1 VRAHAPLSLHR
12 QVAREVRANL
22 APDALVL
29 SVIVGLTR
37 QRQAQLLGIQETQL
51 CRIAAPDSAA
61 VEATYYE
68 RVRDASH
75 LPANSGA
82 TGQGLSGGIGGDE
95 DGSTRG
101 RGDHDDAAPAG
112 SDSITRVA
120 GGGGAGP
127 GGGGGQV
134 RQETKEGGADGNRAG
149 ADARPPRGGRTN
161 GESEASLPAPD
172 GCVAAAEANK
182 SVSSSTDNGTVVP
195 RNGVEAEGAQSGG
208 GERRPDDA
216 LGSSVSKEDGVCSG
230 NSGAHVDVPGD
241 DVSAVAGGA
250 GAPDDAPGSNMKMG
264 EEIGDQDL
272 GAGTLEEG
280 RRGGQ
285 PVGRQRKVGRALTYD
300 EIIEEEERVKLEK
313 EREEAR
319 TMVMRE
325 AVLQTTLLMAASKMV
340 SDTRAMIELVEIV
353 STALR
358 GIGRPRSRGG
368 ATGETPK
375 PDAKGLERTHA
386 LAAAINA
393 LTATV
398 SFPLAYR

>member
-1 VRAHAPLSLHR
+1 MSNLFVFAHAPLRLHR

-51 CRIAAPDSAA
+51 CRIAAPDAVA

-75 LPANSGA
+75 LPANAGA

-95 DGSTRG
+95 DGSARG

-112 SDSITRVA
+112 SDFMTLEPGSD
-120 GGGGAGP
+120 GAGP
-127 GGGGGQV
+127 GGGGGQG
-134 RQETKEGGADGNRAG
+134 RQETEEGDADGNRAG
-149 ADARPPRGGRTN
+149 ADAGPSTGERTN
-161 GESEASLPAPD
+161 GESEASPPAPD
-172 GCVAAAEANK
+172 GVVTADEPHEP
-182 SVSSSTDNGTVVP
+182 VSSSTDHGTAVA
-195 RNGVEAEGAQSGG
+195 RNGVKTEGAQLGA

-216 LGSSVSKEDGVCSG
+216 PGSNAKEDGVGSG
-230 NSGAHVDVPGD
+230 DSGAHVDVPGD
-241 DVSAVAGGA
+241 DERAVAGGA

-264 EEIGDQDL
+264 EEVGDQVR
-272 GAGTLEEG
+272 GARTLEEG
-280 RRGGQ
+280 RRG
-285 PVGRQRKVGRALTYD
+285 VRQWKVQRALTYE
-300 EIIEEEERVKLEK
+300 EIIQEEARVKLEK
-313 EREEAR
+313 EKEEAR
-319 TMVMRE
+319 TRVMRG
-325 AVLQTTLLMAASKMV
+325 AALQTTLLMAASKMV
-340 SDTRAMIELVEIV
+340 SDTRAMIELVENV

-375 PDAKGLERTHA
+375 PEAKGLDRTHA

>member
-1 VRAHAPLSLHR
+1 MCAHAPLSLHR

-61 VEATYYE
+61 VEATYHE
-68 RVRDASH
+68 RVRDASR
-75 LPANSGA
+75 LPANAGA
-82 TGQGLSGGIGGDE
+82 TGQGLSGGIGGDG
-95 DGSTRG
+95 DGSARG
-101 RGDHDDAAPAG
+101 RGDHDEAAPSG
-112 SDSITRVA
+112 SNSMTRVA
-120 GGGGAGP
+120 GGDGAG

-134 RQETKEGGADGNRAG
+134 RQETKEGGAHGSRAG
-149 ADARPPRGGRTN
+149 ADECPPKGGRTN
-161 GESEASLPAPD
+161 GESEASPPAPD
-172 GCVAAAEANK
+172 GVVAAAEAHEP
-182 SVSSSTDNGTVVP
+182 VSSSTDHGTVVP
-195 RNGVEAEGAQSGG
+195 RNGVKTEGAQLGG
-208 GERRPDDA
+208 GGRRPDDA
-216 LGSSVSKEDGVCSG
+216 LGSSVSKEDGVGSG
-230 NSGAHVDVPGD
+230 DSGAHVDVPGD
-241 DVSAVAGGA
+241 DESAVAGGA

-264 EEIGDQDL
+264 EEIGDQDC
-272 GAGTLEEG
+272 GAGTLEEV
-280 RRGGQ
+280 RRAGQ
-285 PVGRQRKVGRALTYD
+285 PVVRQRKVGRALTYE

-319 TMVMRE
+319 TMVMQE
-325 AVLQTTLLMAASKMV
+325 AVLQTTLLLAASKMV
-340 SDTRAMIELVEIV
+340 SDTRAMIELVDIV

-375 PDAKGLERTHA
+375 PDAKGLDRTHA